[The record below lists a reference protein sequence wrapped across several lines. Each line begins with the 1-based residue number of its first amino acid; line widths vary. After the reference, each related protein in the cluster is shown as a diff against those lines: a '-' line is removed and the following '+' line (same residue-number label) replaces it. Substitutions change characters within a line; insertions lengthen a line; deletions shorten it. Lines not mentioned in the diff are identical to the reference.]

1 MDVILLKSV
10 NPSNSFPNVA
20 DYGTRSDFL
29 AYCMFAFSSF
39 RVPDGLPL
47 PVHIMRYARLIPII
61 PFEAH
66 SVHNVDGLAASP

>member
-1 MDVILLKSV
+1 
-10 NPSNSFPNVA
+10 
-20 DYGTRSDFL
+20 
-29 AYCMFAFSSF
+29 MFAFSSF

-47 PVHIMRYARLIPII
+47 PVHIMRYARLIRII